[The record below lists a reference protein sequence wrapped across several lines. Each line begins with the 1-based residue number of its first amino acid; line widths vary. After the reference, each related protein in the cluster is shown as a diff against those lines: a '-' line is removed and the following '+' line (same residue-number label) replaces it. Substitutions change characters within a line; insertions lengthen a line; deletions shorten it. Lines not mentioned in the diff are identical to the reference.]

1 MWKLDGEMGSILM
14 THGTRNC
21 SAMSLTHPAAVL
33 DVHMSY
39 VLAGS
44 SLLFTNT
51 FQANS
56 LSQRKIGMDEADT
69 VRRMNMESVNIAR
82 MAGVMV
88 AVSVGPIIDPPC
100 EEHAAAYA

>member
-1 MWKLDGEMGSILM
+1 MGSILM

-56 LSQRKIGMDEADT
+56 LSQRKIGMDEA
-69 VRRMNMESVNIAR
+69 NEH
-82 MAGVMV
+82 GVCKHSEDGGSHGGGV
-88 AVSVGPIIDPPC
+88 CGTD
-100 EEHAAAYA
+100 H